1 MDNNR
6 HTISRQTA
14 LKQLE
19 EFRSRIDAVD
29 RSILLLLNERTKVV
43 EEIGRVKQKAEL
55 PIYEPRREDQ
65 VFENVTRHNT
75 EPLGPQAVRRIFE
88 RIIDERR
95 VVQREQ
101 MEKRVDGDPACYS
114 SCRKAR
120 ASGRSRPLSTGW

>member
-75 EPLGPQAVRRIFE
+75 GPLSAQAVRRIFE
-88 RIIDERR
+88 RIIDEMRG
-95 VVQREQ
+95 VQREQ
-101 MEKRVDGDPACYS
+101 MEKRVDGDPAC
-114 SCRKAR
+114 
-120 ASGRSRPLSTGW
+120 